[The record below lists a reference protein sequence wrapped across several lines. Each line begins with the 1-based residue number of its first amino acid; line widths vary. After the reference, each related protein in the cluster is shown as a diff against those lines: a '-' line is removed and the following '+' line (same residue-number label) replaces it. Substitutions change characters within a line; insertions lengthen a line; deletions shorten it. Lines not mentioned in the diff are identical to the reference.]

1 MELSNILVR
10 LSKKFV
16 GFISDFPRGSHDVEK
31 IQVKHKKSGER
42 KWCNQQILEFIPT
55 RKIETNQSHALKT
68 IHAHTKLVL
77 GEATPYA

>member
-1 MELSNILVR
+1 
-10 LSKKFV
+10 
-16 GFISDFPRGSHDVEK
+16 
-31 IQVKHKKSGER
+31 VKHKKSGER